1 MALRNSLNVTYLR
14 EALWLTP
21 FILIGLLALGL
32 LRPLP
37 HLPSSTHSRTV
48 VGSDGVSVQI
58 ALPFRGIAM
67 APPISVGSYL
77 EDSRTPQLLQ
87 YAGDSKARQDFGK
100 SLISRLYPEVLSND
114 HLWQSGVFQKSTS
127 PYVEL
132 ESLLAYD
139 PSVYLGCGGPLALM
153 RSVGLP
159 VLSVWGSCGG
169 RQEPFACPGSVAHA
183 RWSYYSEGVFY
194 IQLRVNSDLIG
205 RPELAGARIASY
217 CQSLVDLE
225 KELQPWTLDYRPR
238 VVMAGQ
244 YKGDFA
250 RAGVVDAET
259 EREIPGDDT
268 ERLLIMDPDMIFFFP
283 GSPKDFMQ
291 DARWKGLKAVRDR
304 RVYRWEQSDVTVRPA
319 AIRWLAEIAHP
330 VRLQP
335 KVRQLMRD
343 RMINEFGYRLSD
355 AQMDQMLHVNENSDS
370 VGTARFT
377 RNYQA
382 ENQQGVSR

>member
-1 MALRNSLNVTYLR
+1 MALRNSLKSTYLR

-21 FILIGLLALGL
+21 FLLIGIISLGL

-37 HLPSSTHSRTV
+37 HFPPPAHSRTV
-48 VGSDGVSVQI
+48 MGSDGVPIQI

-77 EDSRTPQLLQ
+77 EDSRAPQLLK
-87 YAGDSKARQDFGK
+87 YAGDSKARQDFSK
-100 SLISRLYPEVLSND
+100 SLMSQLYPKVLSNN
-114 HLWQSGVFQKSTS
+114 HLWRSGVFQKSTS

-132 ESLLAYD
+132 ETLLAYD
-139 PSVYLGCGGPLALM
+139 PSVYLGCGGPLAPM

-159 VLSVWGSCGG
+159 VLSIWGSCGG
-169 RQEPFACPGSVAHA
+169 QQKPFACPGSQVHA

-194 IQLRVNSDLIG
+194 IQLRVISDLIG
-205 RPELAGARIASY
+205 QPELADARIASY
-217 CQSLVDLE
+217 CQSLADLE
-225 KELQPWTLDYRPR
+225 KELQPRTLDYRPR

-250 RAGVVDAET
+250 RAGIVDAET
-259 EREIPGDDT
+259 ERVIPGDDA

-291 DARWKGLKAVRDR
+291 DPRWNGLKAVRDR

-319 AIRWLAEIAHP
+319 ALRWLAEIAHP
-330 VRLQP
+330 DRLHP

-343 RMINEFGYRLSD
+343 RMMSEFGYRLND
-355 AQMDQMLHVNENSDS
+355 DQIDQMLHVKENSDS
-370 VGTARFT
+370 VGTERFAS
-377 RNYQA
+377 NYRA
-382 ENQQGVSR
+382 ENQQETQR